1 MITAAV
7 VAAGAVIGA
16 PLRYLTDRAV
26 QQRHDSAFPWG
37 TLSVNIVASLLLGLV
52 AGAASAG
59 AVSSTALALIGTGFC
74 ATLSTYSTYSY
85 ETWRLIEEGE
95 WFHVVANVAVSV
107 LAGVGAASIGWT
119 IGIGLH

>member
-1 MITAAV
+1 MITVAV
-7 VAAGAVIGA
+7 VAAGAAVGA

-37 TLSVNIVASLLLGLV
+37 TLSVNIVASLVLGLV

-59 AVSSTALALIGTGFC
+59 AASSTTLALVGTGFC

-95 WFHVVANVAVSV
+95 WFHVVANVTVSV